1 MTIRWG
7 YLRRLL
13 AGAIFGLY
21 MAHLLYFLNP
31 QIDITPARLL
41 LVTLVYGV
49 ICGLLFGSILW
60 GLRWLRV
67 KLFGR
72 AEEYRPHG
80 FGLIVVSAFV
90 SAAAYWVNLAILRI
104 YLPIGAVRILSKATT
119 LIAATAFCLLVL
131 WLIERTSSVRMSR
144 IIFLTGVALIGASS
158 FFLYQRRERYQSDR
172 RIPVVANIG
181 EVAGQRPVILVSI
194 RDLSYDWLLTIM
206 GEGEL
211 PWFQKARSESFL
223 TRIEPFPASSPKAL
237 LASLATGKLPY
248 RTGVTGRFSYKTL
261 LTGEGERFLI
271 LPSGIGFRA
280 WGLIP
285 PVARISARLPSG
297 DALPVWQ
304 LFERLGFPTG
314 VINWPSTDADGAAS
328 QMVAERFFERRRN
341 REDVFPHSLAGSAER
356 FRVSP
361 QRIEPAL
368 ALRFDVIESNDRKRR
383 VLNALAE
390 DLSAEAATKT
400 LFNPQRFTL
409 TTLSLNGFSEALS
422 ELRVE
427 KNILPARSIEQGE
440 AMRAYLAH
448 LDRFLSELEEAHP
461 NVVIAVVSPSAR
473 RAPDLPTTPLAFAN
487 FFLQR
492 DDPGSDDGFLLL
504 RGPTIAFQQN
514 AASAQVVDVVPTV
527 LFAAGLPVGRDM
539 DGRAVTEA
547 FSEEFLRTNSLS
559 LIQTYEADSLQVIKS
574 TQRR

>member
-41 LVTLVYGV
+41 LVTLVYGI
-49 ICGLLFGSILW
+49 ICGFLFGTILW

-67 KLFGR
+67 RLFGR
-72 AEEYRPHG
+72 TEEYRPHG
-80 FGLIVVSAFV
+80 FGLIVGSAFV
-90 SAAAYWVNLAILRI
+90 SAAVYWIHLAMLRI

-131 WLIERTSSVRMSR
+131 WLIERTASLRVSR
-144 IIFLTGVALIGASS
+144 IIFFIGVVLIAVSS
-158 FFLYQRRERYQSDR
+158 FFLYQRREGYQSDR
-172 RIPVVANIG
+172 KTPVVANIG

-194 RDLSYDWLLTIM
+194 RDLSYDWMLTMM
-206 GEGEL
+206 GEGDL
-211 PWFQKARSESFL
+211 PWFQKARGQSFL

-237 LASLATGKLPY
+237 LASLVTGKLPY
-248 RTGVTGRFSYKTL
+248 RTGVTGRFSYQTL
-261 LTGEGERFLI
+261 LTREGERFQI
-271 LPSGIGFRA
+271 VPSGVGFRA

-285 PVARISARLPSG
+285 PVKRISARLPSG
-297 DALPVWQ
+297 EALPIWQ
-304 LFERLGFPTG
+304 MFEKLGFPTA
-314 VINWPSTDADGAAS
+314 VLNWPSTEADGTAS

-341 REDVFPHSLAGSAER
+341 PKDIWPRSLTGSAER

-361 QRIEPAL
+361 QRIDPAL
-368 ALRFDVIESNDRKRR
+368 ALRFDVIASNDRKRR

-390 DLSAEAATKT
+390 DLTAEAATRT
-400 LFNPQRFTL
+400 LFNPERFTL
-409 TTLSLNGFSEALS
+409 TTLSLNGFSEMLS
-422 ELRVE
+422 ELRTDNV
-427 KNILPARSIEQGE
+427 LPARSTPQGE
-440 AMRAYLAH
+440 VIRAYLTH
-448 LDRFLSELEEAHP
+448 LDRFLSELEQSHA
-461 NVVIAVVSPSAR
+461 NMVITVVSASAPR
-473 RAPDLPTTPLAFAN
+473 PPNLPTTPLAFAS

-504 RGPTIAFQQN
+504 RGPTVASQPG
-514 AASAQVVDVVPTV
+514 AASARVVDVVPTV

-547 FSEEFLRTNSLS
+547 FSEQFLRTSSLS
-559 LIQTYEADSLQVIKS
+559 LIQTYEAESLQVIKNAPN
-574 TQRR
+574 R

>member
-7 YLRRLL
+7 YLKRLL

-90 SAAAYWVNLAILRI
+90 SAAVYWMNLAIVRI

-131 WLIERTSSVRMSR
+131 WLIERTASARVSR
-144 IIFLTGVALIGASS
+144 IIFLTGVALIAASS
-158 FFLYQRRERYQSDR
+158 FFLYQRRERYQNDR
-172 RIPVVANIG
+172 KIPVVAKIG

-194 RDLSYDWLLTIM
+194 RDLPYDWLLTMM

-248 RTGVTGRFSYKTL
+248 RTGVTGRFSYQTL
-261 LTGEGERFLI
+261 FTREGERFLI
-271 LPSGIGFRA
+271 LPSGVGFRA

-285 PVARISARLPSG
+285 PVTRVSARLPSG
-297 DALPVWQ
+297 DALPVWH

-314 VINWPSTDADGAAS
+314 VVNWPSTDADGSAS
-328 QMVAERFFERRRN
+328 QMLSEGFFERRQNPR
-341 REDVFPHSLAGSAER
+341 DVWPRSLAGSAES
-356 FRVSP
+356 FRISP
-361 QRIEPAL
+361 QRIDPAL
-368 ALRFDVIESNDRKRR
+368 ALRFDVIQSNDRKRR

-390 DLSAEAATKT
+390 DLTAEAATRS
-400 LFNPQRFTL
+400 LFNPQQFTL

-422 ELRVE
+422 ELGAG
-427 KNILPARSIEQGE
+427 NTLPARSIPQGE
-440 AMRAYLAH
+440 AIRAYLTH
-448 LDRFLSELEEAHP
+448 LDQFLGELEQAQP
-461 NVVIAVVSPSAR
+461 DVLIAVVSGSAR
-473 RAPDLPTTPLAFAN
+473 RAPDLPTSPPSFVN
-487 FFLQR
+487 FFLKR

-504 RGPTIAFQQN
+504 RGATVAHQQN
-514 AASAQVVDVVPTV
+514 ATAAQVVDIVPTV
-527 LFAAGLPVGRDM
+527 LFAAGLPLGRDM

-547 FSEEFLRTNSLS
+547 FREEFLRTNSLS
-559 LIQTYEADSLQVIKS
+559 LIQTYEAESLQVIKS
-574 TQRR
+574 AQRR

>member
-41 LVTLVYGV
+41 LVTLVYGL

-72 AEEYRPHG
+72 ADEYRPHG

-119 LIAATAFCLLVL
+119 LIAATAFCLLML
-131 WLIERTSSVRMSR
+131 WLIERTSSVRVSR
-144 IIFLTGVALIGASS
+144 IIFVTGVALIAASS
-158 FFLYQRRERYQSDR
+158 FFLYQRRDRYENDR

-194 RDLSYDWLLTIM
+194 RDLPYDWLLTIM

-248 RTGVTGRFSYKTL
+248 RTGVTGRFSYQTL
-261 LTGEGERFLI
+261 LTRDGERFLI
-271 LPSGIGFRA
+271 LPSGVVFRA

-285 PVARISARLPSG
+285 PVTRISARLPSG

-314 VINWPSTDADGAAS
+314 VVNWPSTDADGAAS
-328 QMVAERFFERRRN
+328 QMVTERFFERRQN
-341 REDVFPHSLAGSAER
+341 PQDVWPRSLAGSAEL

-361 QRIEPAL
+361 QRIDPSL

-383 VLNALAE
+383 VLNALTE
-390 DLSAEAATKT
+390 DLTAEAATKT

-422 ELRVE
+422 ELRAD
-427 KNILPARSIEQGE
+427 NILPARSIEQGE
-440 AMRAYLAH
+440 AIRAYLTH

-473 RAPDLPTTPLAFAN
+473 RAPDLPSTPLAFAN

-504 RGPTIAFQQN
+504 RGPTVASQQN
-514 AASAQVVDVVPTV
+514 AASAKVVDVVPTV

-547 FSEEFLRTNSLS
+547 FSEEFLRTNSLW
-559 LIQTYEADSLQVIKS
+559 LIQTYEADSLQVIKN

>member
-1 MTIRWG
+1 M
-7 YLRRLL
+7 

-49 ICGLLFGSILW
+49 ICGLLFGSVLW

-67 KLFGR
+67 KILGR

-80 FGLIVVSAFV
+80 FGLIVVSAFL

-119 LIAATAFCLLVL
+119 LIAATAFCLLAL
-131 WLIERTSSVRMSR
+131 WLIERTASARFSR
-144 IIFLTGVALIGASS
+144 IIFLTGVGLIAVSS
-158 FFLYQRRERYQSDR
+158 FFLYQRRERYRNDR
-172 RIPVVANIG
+172 KTPVVANIG
-181 EVAGQRPVILVSI
+181 EVAGQRPVILVAI
-194 RDLSYDWLLTIM
+194 RDLPYDWLLTIM
-206 GEGEL
+206 GEGQL

-248 RTGVTGRFSYKTL
+248 RTGVTGRFSYQTL
-261 LTGEGERFLI
+261 LSREGEPFLI
-271 LPSGIGFRA
+271 LPSGVGFRA

-285 PVARISARLPSG
+285 PVRRISARLPSG
-297 DALPVWQ
+297 HALPLWQ
-304 LFERLGFPTG
+304 LFERLGFSTA
-314 VINWPSTDADGAAS
+314 VVNWPSTEADGTAS
-328 QMVAERFFERRRN
+328 QMVAERFFERRQN
-341 REDVFPHSLAGSAER
+341 QEDVWPRSLAGSAET
-356 FRVSP
+356 FRVSI
-361 QRIEPAL
+361 QRIDAPL
-368 ALRFDVIESNDRKRR
+368 ALRFDVIGSNERKRR

-390 DLSAEAATKT
+390 DLSAEAATRS
-400 LFNPQRFTL
+400 LFNPQQFTL
-409 TTLSLNGFSEALS
+409 TTLSLNGFSESLS
-422 ELRVE
+422 ELGVD
-427 KNILPARSIEQGE
+427 NILPARSLQQGE
-440 AMRAYLAH
+440 AIRAYLTH
-448 LDRFLSELEEAHP
+448 LDRFLSELEQAHP
-461 NVVIAVVSPSAR
+461 DMVIAVVSGSAR
-473 RAPDLPTTPLAFAN
+473 RAPDLPTTPLAFVN
-487 FFLQR
+487 FFLER
-492 DDPGSDDGFLLL
+492 NDPGSDDGFLLL
-504 RGPTIAFQQN
+504 HGPTVASQQN
-514 AASAQVVDVVPTV
+514 ALPAQVVDVVPTV

-559 LIQTYEADSLQVIKS
+559 LIQTYEAESLQVIKN